1 VGGPGTRP
9 RQIAFTTRRG
19 GAGRNGSTT
28 SARSGAEVIA
38 AAAPGA
44 HVVKAFTIYG
54 FENFVDSSYPDHG
67 DIKPAML
74 IAGDHPGAKATV
86 ARLCADLGWEA
97 VDTGPL
103 SSSLHLEHLTL
114 LWIKMAR
121 AQGAGPGF
129 VWARLRR

>member
-1 VGGPGTRP
+1 L
-9 RQIAFTTRRG
+9 
-19 GAGRNGSTT
+19 GREGF
-28 SARSGAEVIA
+28 IQ

-44 HVVKAFTIYG
+44 RVVKAFTIYG
-54 FENFVDSSYPDHG
+54 FENFIDSSYPGYG
-67 DIKPAML
+67 DLRPAML
-74 IAGDHPGAKATV
+74 LAGNDSAANATV
-86 ARLCADLGWEA
+86 AQLCRDLGWEP

-121 AQGAGPGF
+121 VQGQGSNL